1 MKSLPA
7 AAAALALLAAHP
19 ALAQSVNSSGGAGD
33 RSDSRF
39 VDHVA
44 RDGQAEIDLAHLASK
59 KTQNT
64 EVKALAR
71 RLAADHTK
79 ANQQLMKIAQKE
91 GMSPASSESKS
102 ASKERP
108 KLEKL
113 DGQAFDQAFVKEVVQ
128 DHHKDI
134 NYVEK
139 QQPTL
144 QDPQLK
150 SFAPQT
156 LSVLQQHLEMAQEI
170 AGGSGSSSGPH
181 HPTRPSSS
189 PPAR

>member
-91 GMSPASSESKS
+91 GMSPAGSESKS
-102 ASKERP
+102 ASKEQV
-108 KLEKL
+108 
-113 DGQAFDQAFVKEVVQ
+113 G
-128 DHHKDI
+128 
-134 NYVEK
+134 K
-139 QQPTL
+139 QGARKARKARRASL
-144 QDPQLK
+144 
-150 SFAPQT
+150 
-156 LSVLQQHLEMAQEI
+156 
-170 AGGSGSSSGPH
+170 
-181 HPTRPSSS
+181 RPSLREGSRAGPS
-189 PPAR
+189 